1 MTSPSSVFPPRNG
14 SARRLPDGWGE
25 IFSREMSDRQLDEF
39 FSLLRP
45 VVNEIHSSRQEWMR
59 NTRRIMD
66 PRRDVFAECG
76 FPAEPDAFA
85 YAELIRRDA
94 LAARVNEVYAKESW
108 QVFPEVYEAEDGE
121 VVTAFERAWAD
132 LGRALRGEY
141 SFYKP
146 DDENAGHPLVAELA
160 RADVECG
167 KGRFGA
173 IFFGFDDGLL
183 DLRLPVRGV
192 EEKFSVGLRVARTR
206 TDPKTGKSVI
216 VEKGDEPPDAMPGVY
231 NLRCNAVA
239 QPGPG
244 APTLPSF
251 GFGANPYDPEENS
264 TYLTL
269 PGTEDPLGG
278 KPDDPAARGAPSGAV
293 TLRFVR
299 VLNEAVC
306 QVARVEGNFTSPRFG
321 LPVSYYVNFN
331 DPALGP
337 YPVTSGAMTGS
348 AYTREVHWTRIVHV
362 CEEGTSPT
370 YAPPR
375 LEPVLN
381 EILTAQKSRWASGE
395 GYWLTCFSYLFF
407 KTQAGAQDLPV
418 NRASVKDMMENLLGG
433 LQRHGVLEGLEPVPV
448 TPSVQDP
455 NPFFDLCVKVIC
467 IKLGV
472 PQRIFMG
479 SERGELASS
488 QDDAAWND
496 RLRAR
501 QQSFITTRI
510 VVPVIDR
517 LIAVGVLPEPN
528 YVAPAEPDPADPSEV
543 DGTGDPLDPAAGA
556 DPAAPDTPPM
566 LTEKSPDQKP
576 PEPPPV
582 VGAPGAVPPQF
593 QKRPVGNARRVRVP
607 ARGVVG
613 RLLRTPVRN
622 DLPPFLRKKKKPVV
636 GDRGGDNSPPPPPG
650 DKGTPAGLPG
660 GAAAVDPNAPDAG
673 RGDPGSP
680 DEFGD
685 ASAEPAEPP
694 EPPGYCVSWPD
705 LESQGI
711 DEKATVGLKRTQ
723 ALAAY
728 VAGGVEAV
736 VPLYQYLTAFLEMTD
751 AEAQSIVDEAER
763 KAAEQRQLDL
773 QHRQTMIDQGITP
786 DPTQQLPGQGGPPG
800 APDSA
805 PPDAPTDGNPLT
817 PHDGYNPEDYRAGG

>member
-25 IFSREMSDRQLDEF
+25 IFNREMSDRQLDEF

-45 VVNEIHSSRQEWMR
+45 VANEIHSSRQEWMR

-66 PRRDVFAECG
+66 PRRDIFAECG
-76 FPAEPDAFA
+76 FPTEPDAFA

-94 LAARVNEVYAKESW
+94 LAARVNEVYARESW
-108 QVFPEVYEAEDGE
+108 QVWPEVYEAEDGE
-121 VVTAFERAWAD
+121 VVTAFERAWAQ
-132 LGRALRGEY
+132 LGRDLRGEY

-146 DDENAGHPLVAELA
+146 DDENAGHPLLAELA
-160 RADVECG
+160 QADIECG

-173 IFFGFDDGLL
+173 IFFGFDDGAL
-183 DLRLPVRGV
+183 DLRLPVRGI
-192 EEKFSVGLRVARTR
+192 EEKFSVGLKVAKTT
-206 TDPKTGKSVI
+206 TDKKTGKTTV
-216 VEKGDEPPDAMPGVY
+216 VEKGEKPPDVMPGVY

-239 QPGPG
+239 RPGPG
-244 APTLPSF
+244 TPTLPSF
-251 GFGANPYDPEENS
+251 GFGANPYDPEENFS
-264 TYLTL
+264 YSTL

-278 KPDDPAARGAPSGAV
+278 GPTDPEARGAPSGAV

-299 VLNEAVC
+299 VLGEAVC

-337 YPVTSGAMTGS
+337 YPITSGAMTGS

-362 CEEGTSPT
+362 CEGGTSPT

-407 KTQAGAQDLPV
+407 QTQPGAADLPV
-418 NRASVKDMMENLLGG
+418 NKASVKDMMENLFGG
-433 LQRHGVLEGLEPVPV
+433 LQRHGVLEGLEPAPV
-448 TPSVQDP
+448 SPSVQDP

-496 RLRAR
+496 RLRSR

-517 LIAVGVLPEPN
+517 LIAVGVLPEPD
-528 YVAPAEPDPADPSEV
+528 YVAPAEPDPAAELDEP
-543 DGTGDPLDPAAGA
+543 GDPPGRRVGGDPN
-556 DPAAPDTPPM
+556 APDTPPM

-582 VGAPGAVPPQF
+582 LGAGVPPQF
-593 QKRPVGNARRVRVP
+593 QKRPAGNARRVRVP

-636 GDRGGDNSPPPPPG
+636 GDRGGDDSPPPPPG
-650 DKGTPAGLPG
+650 DKSNPAGVPDE
-660 GAAAVDPNAPDAG
+660 AVLDPNA
-673 RGDPGSP
+673 P

-736 VPLYQYLTAFLEMTD
+736 VPLYQYLTTFLEMTD
-751 AEAQSIVDEAER
+751 PEAQSIVDEAER
-763 KAAEQRQLDL
+763 KAAEQRALDL
-773 QHRQTMIDQGITP
+773 EHRQTMIDRGLAP
-786 DPTQQLPGQGGPPG
+786 DPTQQLPGQGPPD
-800 APDSA
+800 AA
-805 PPDAPTDGNPLT
+805 PPDAPADGTLT
-817 PHDGYNPEDYRAGG
+817 PHDGYNPEDYRANG